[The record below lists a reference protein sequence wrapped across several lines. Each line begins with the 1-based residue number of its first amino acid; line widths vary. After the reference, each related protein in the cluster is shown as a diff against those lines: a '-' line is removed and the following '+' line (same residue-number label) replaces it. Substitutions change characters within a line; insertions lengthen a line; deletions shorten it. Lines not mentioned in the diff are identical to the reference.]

1 MSLSPGTRLGPYEIA
16 AAIGVGGMG
25 EVYRARDTR
34 LDRTVAV
41 KVLSPELSSDPRFR
55 ARFEREARTI
65 SSLSHPHICV
75 LHDVGR
81 HGDADYLVFEHL
93 EGQTLEQR
101 LKTERGGLMLADALR
116 IAAEVA
122 DALDAAHRHGIVHRD
137 LKPGNI
143 MLTATGAKLLDF
155 GLAKWRPDR
164 EAGAGSTLST
174 GEATPT
180 AQGAVI
186 GTLQYMAPEQLQGR
200 DADARTDVF
209 ALGEVIYEMVTW
221 RRAFAGETPVSVAA
235 KILELDPPPMSTVT
249 AVSPSALDRVVQR
262 CLAKDPEDRWQS
274 ARDVLLELRWI
285 REGGSATSAPPART
299 SASRAWRWLP
309 WALAAAGL
317 AATGLAW
324 VRRPTP
330 DAAARTVMRFDVAL
344 PPNMSLEDWRGS
356 PVLSPDGRLL
366 VVPVAVEG
374 RSLLALRRLEDPS
387 VVPLAGTEGGRH
399 PFFSPSGRSLAFFA
413 DRKLKRL
420 DLAGGAAVTL
430 ADVPGVG
437 GLGQGGDWN
446 RDGIL
451 LFAPGGTG
459 LFRIGESGGPPRPAT
474 TLDAG
479 RGDASH
485 VFPRFLPD
493 GRSFLFTVRGREPGI
508 HRGSPAAAE
517 TLRLVDASSRGYYV
531 EPGYLAFQ
539 RGRTLLAAPFDA
551 RTGALDGAAFP
562 IAEQVFALQYAATF
576 AGDLAYVFD
585 GGVSAQLAWFARDGR
600 RLAEVGPPG
609 PYRQIALSPSGR
621 RVAIQRGESVQR
633 GVEADIWVMDLAT
646 DVLSRLTTGPALETD
661 PSWSPDERSLAFG
674 TNRTGRRTVFV
685 KDLATGQE
693 RMLLEFPS
701 AVVLDEW
708 TPDGTFVVFRS
719 EGFKIHALPTSGDK
733 APRALIDT
741 PSATV
746 RDQPHVSADGRFIA
760 FNSDE
765 SGRWEVYVASF
776 PGLANLR
783 QVSSDGGMQPIWR
796 RDGRELFYLSPRGE
810 LMSVEIGA
818 GGSDAPE
825 ARAPRALF
833 RTGLNPSAIL
843 GEYAVSPDGQRFLL
857 LEPVGDRG
865 SSISLLLNWPAKP
878 R

>member
-1 MSLSPGTRLGPYEIA
+1 MPLQTGARLGPYEIVA
-16 AAIGVGGMG
+16 LLGAGGMG

-41 KVLSPELSSDPRFR
+41 KVLSPELSSDPSFR

-101 LKTERGGLMLADALR
+101 LKTERGGLKLAEALR
-116 IAAEVA
+116 IATEVA

-137 LKPGNI
+137 LKPGNV
-143 MLTATGAKLLDF
+143 MLTAAGAKLLDF

-164 EAGAGSTLST
+164 DAGAGSTLST

-180 AQGAVI
+180 ARGAVI

-200 DADARTDVF
+200 DADARTDLF
-209 ALGEVIYEMVTW
+209 ALGEVIYEMVTG
-221 RRAFAGETPVSVAA
+221 RRAFAGETPASVAA

-274 ARDVLLELRWI
+274 ARDVLLELRWV
-285 REGGSATSAPPART
+285 REDGARASATPPRT
-299 SASRAWRWLP
+299 AASRAGRWLP
-309 WALAAAGL
+309 WALAAAAL
-317 AATGLAW
+317 AAAGLAW
-324 VRRPTP
+324 VRRPAP
-330 DAAARTVMRFDVAL
+330 DAAARPVVRFDVAL

-366 VVPVAVEG
+366 VVPVAFDG
-374 RSLLALRRLEDPS
+374 RSLLALRRLEDPA
-387 VVPLAGTEGGRH
+387 VVPLAGTEGGRQ

-420 DLAGGAAVTL
+420 DLARGPAVTL
-430 ADVPGVG
+430 ADVARGM
-437 GLGQGGDWN
+437 GGDWN
-446 RDGIL
+446 PDGVL

-459 LFRIGESGGPPRPAT
+459 LFRIGESGGQPQPVT
-474 TLDAG
+474 TLDAR
-479 RGDASH
+479 RGDGAH

-508 HRGSPAAAE
+508 YRGSLGSADS
-517 TLRLVDASSRGYYV
+517 LRLVDATSRGYYV
-531 EPGYLAFQ
+531 GPGYLAFQ

-551 RTGALDGAAFP
+551 RTGALNGAAFP

-621 RVAIQRGESVQR
+621 RVAIQRGESVAR
-633 GVEADIWVMDLAT
+633 GFEADLWVMDLAT
-646 DVLSRLTTGPALETD
+646 EVLSRLTTDPALETD
-661 PSWSPDERSLAFG
+661 PSWSPDERSLAFA
-674 TNRTGRRTVFV
+674 TDRTGRGSIFV

-693 RMLLEFPS
+693 RMLFEFPS

-708 TPDGTFVVFRS
+708 TADGKFVVFRS
-719 EGFKIHALPTSGDK
+719 EGFKIHALPMSGDPT
-733 APRALIDT
+733 PRVLIDT
-741 PSATV
+741 PAATV
-746 RDQPHVSADGRFIA
+746 RDQSHVSADGRFIA

-783 QVSSDGGMQPIWR
+783 QVSSNGGMQPMWR

-810 LMSVEIGA
+810 LMSVEFGA

-833 RTGLNPSAIL
+833 RTGLTPSVQV

-865 SSISLLLNWPAKP
+865 SSVSLLLNWPAKP

>member
-1 MSLSPGTRLGPYEIA
+1 MPLQTGARLGPYEILA
-16 AAIGVGGMG
+16 PLGAGGMG

-41 KVLSPELSSDPRFR
+41 KVLSPELSSDPSFR

-101 LKTERGGLMLADALR
+101 LKTERGGLKLAEALR
-116 IAAEVA
+116 IATEVA

-137 LKPGNI
+137 LKPGNV
-143 MLTATGAKLLDF
+143 MLTAAGAKLLDF

-164 EAGAGSTLST
+164 DAGAGSTLST

-200 DADARTDVF
+200 DADARTDLF
-209 ALGEVIYEMVTW
+209 ALGEVIYEMVTG

-235 KILELDPPPMSTVT
+235 KILEVDPPPMSTVT

-274 ARDVLLELRWI
+274 ARDVLLELRWV
-285 REGGSATSAPPART
+285 REGGTGTSAPPRRT
-299 SASRAWRWLP
+299 AAFRAGRWLP
-309 WALAAAGL
+309 WALAGAGLVAAGL
-317 AATGLAW
+317 AW
-324 VRRPTP
+324 VQRP
-330 DAAARTVMRFDVAL
+330 AAATARPVVRFDVAL
-344 PPNMSLEDWRGS
+344 PPSMSLEDWRGS

-366 VVPVAVEG
+366 VVPVALDG
-374 RSLLALRRLEDPS
+374 RSLLALRRLDDPS
-387 VVPLAGTEGGRH
+387 VVPLAGTEGGRA

-420 DLAGGAAVTL
+420 DLAGGPAVTL
-430 ADVPGVG
+430 ADVG
-437 GLGQGGDWN
+437 GNSGDWN
-446 RDGIL
+446 SDGVL

-459 LFRIGESGGPPRPAT
+459 LFRVGESGGQPQPVT

-479 RGDASH
+479 RGDAGH
-485 VFPRFLPD
+485 AFPRFLPD
-493 GRSFLFTVRGREPGI
+493 GRSFLFTVLGRQRGI
-508 HRGSPAAAE
+508 YRGSLDSPD
-517 TLRLVDASSRGYYV
+517 TLRLEDATSRGYYV
-531 EPGYLAFQ
+531 RPGYLAFQ

-551 RTGALDGAAFP
+551 RTGVQSGAAFP
-562 IAEQVFALQYAATF
+562 IAEQVFALQYSATSG
-576 AGDLAYVFD
+576 GDLAYVFD
-585 GGVSAQLAWFARDGR
+585 GGVSAQLVWFARDGR
-600 RLAEVGPPG
+600 RLAEVGQPG

-646 DVLSRLTTGPALETD
+646 DVLSRLTTDPALETD
-661 PSWSPDERSLAFG
+661 PSWSPDERSLAFA
-674 TNRTGRRTVFV
+674 TDRTGRRTVFV
-685 KDLATGQE
+685 KDLATGEE
-693 RMLLEFPS
+693 RMLFEFPS
-701 AVVLDEW
+701 GIVLDEW
-708 TPDGTFVVFRS
+708 TPDGRFVVFRS
-719 EGFKIHALPTSGDK
+719 EGFKIHARPMSGDPT
-733 APRALIDT
+733 PRALVDT

-746 RDQPHVSADGRFIA
+746 RDQSHVSADGRFIA

-776 PGLANLR
+776 PAFANQR
-783 QVSSDGGMQPIWR
+783 QVSSGGGMQPMWR

-818 GGSDAPE
+818 GGASAPE

-833 RTGLNPSAIL
+833 RTGLNPSIQV

-865 SSISLLLNWPAKP
+865 SSVSLLLNWPAKH